1 MAFATDQAIA
11 NGVATT
17 DSADDEQSFTDAETR
32 TEKFERIES
41 GGDVYEATDDPGK
54 TTRQDT
60 TDEVDIQKLV
70 KSPTT
75 SDLRWLYRF
84 TFASTL
90 VDKPINDAFKRGFDV
105 TVDPTKSVKA
115 TIEQHDYIDKL
126 KRGEIKGRRD
136 SFSLLFKVTNDST
149 DGLYEAIT
157 PQTFNSLEAIKV
169 LTIDDLT
176 DTKPPNFRQQLPD
189 AYTPG
194 RNQSLDELV
203 EVRKSGMVISRVPDD
218 PDFGDP
224 IGYLLNRRADN
235 SGESRFVHASRVQ
248 HLTWHE
254 NVDGDYYG
262 DGDRQALSDAD
273 GVYRPSHGVHES
285 SDSSEWGAL
294 GKWEGDSILL
304 PAYHLLKDIFKASWA
319 TSQTL
324 FRYSSPLYTLNL
336 PERADAET
344 LEQVRNNFRNMNA
357 KGDAVLPHGFEMD
370 VKGVD
375 GQITPDEYFGPLFEQ
390 ICATVEM
397 TKSVLFGT
405 QAGTTSGTESDQKS
419 YYNQVNRYRKN
430 RAEAKIR
437 EFVEW
442 MNRMDKSAVP
452 NLALSYEIE
461 WPALFE
467 PSSMDK
473 KEILSRA
480 VQSTQGMIEH
490 YMITPNQGR
499 EIMDQAVEEAG
510 YDVDLSD
517 DLTAEDFD
525 DIMELLVAQQGSEGL
540 WPMGEESQSQ
550 GNPQKQ
556 NGGGMSTGQTIS
568 GEQPNREGDS

>member
-1 MAFATDQAIA
+1 MAFATDQAIE
-11 NGVATT
+11 NGVATP
-17 DSADDEQSFTDAETR
+17 DSVDNEQSFTDAETR
-32 TEKFERIES
+32 TEKFERLES
-41 GGDVYEATDDPGK
+41 GRDVYEATDDSGE
-54 TTRQDT
+54 TTRSDS

-70 KSPTT
+70 GSPSV

-90 VDKPINDAFKRGFDV
+90 VDKPIDDAFKRGFDV
-105 TVDPTKSVKA
+105 TVDPTQSVKSV
-115 TIEQHDYIDKL
+115 IERHDYIDKL

-149 DGLYEAIT
+149 DGLHEAIT

-176 DTKPPNFRQQLPD
+176 DSKPPNFRQQLP
-189 AYTPG
+189 AEYRPG
-194 RNQSLDELV
+194 RDQSLHDLV
-203 EVRKSGMVISRVPDD
+203 EVRKSGMVVSRVSDD
-218 PDFGDP
+218 PDFGNP

-248 HLTWHE
+248 HLTWQQ

-262 DGDRQALSDAD
+262 DGDQQALSDSD

-324 FRYSSPLYTLNL
+324 FRYSSPLYALNL

-344 LEQVRNNFRNMNA
+344 LEKVRNNFRNMNA
-357 KGDAVLPHGFEMD
+357 KGDAVLPHGFEMK
-370 VKGVD
+370 VHGTE
-375 GQITPDEYFGPLFEQ
+375 GQITPEEYFGPLFSQ

-397 TKSVLFGT
+397 NKSVLFGT

-442 MNRMDKSAVP
+442 MNRMDKSAIP

-473 KEILSRA
+473 KEILHRA
-480 VQSTQGMIEH
+480 VQSVQGASEY
-490 YMITPNQGR
+490 YMITPNEGR
-499 EIMDQAVEEAG
+499 DILDDAFEEAG
-510 YDVDLSD
+510 YDVDMSD
-517 DLTAEDFD
+517 DLTTEDFD
-525 DIMELLVAQQGSEGL
+525 LISELLVAQQGSGEL
-540 WPMGEESQSQ
+540 WPTGEESQSQ
-550 GNPQKQ
+550 GNPQQQ